1 MGGKSQKLKEIHTKE
16 HSVKNKSK
24 EKMAK
29 ERDIGRRLSVCE
41 AKENKLKRIHGER
54 CEKRGKLATSKTA
67 SKEKKRKADER
78 QTEARAAV
86 QEKEMQ
92 CTLLKELVRRRDGNE
107 RKLKLVK
114 EVDTKKTVRGQLR
127 GNEKRAKDKA
137 RVSGIEERTA
147 KRAHRERKAKESTAK
162 RIGRE
167 LQVKM
172 THLKG
177 ERGKKAHARE
187 KRAKT
192 QAKEKL

>member
-1 MGGKSQKLKEIHTKE
+1 MGKSDKRGNKELRGKARRAKEKKAKLSSEKSGKNQKLKEIHTKE

-92 CTLLKELVRRRDGNE
+92 CTLLKERVRRRDGNE
-107 RKLKLVK
+107 RKLK
-114 EVDTKKTVRGQLR
+114 
-127 GNEKRAKDKA
+127 
-137 RVSGIEERTA
+137 
-147 KRAHRERKAKESTAK
+147 
-162 RIGRE
+162 
-167 LQVKM
+167 
-172 THLKG
+172 
-177 ERGKKAHARE
+177 
-187 KRAKT
+187 
-192 QAKEKL
+192 